1 MNRGG
6 ANSGD
11 YKSLVD
17 AYNFYRD
24 IDSLPHDKKS
34 DSSDYISLVDSSN
47 DSLYSE
53 GGLTGNWYNFLKDE
67 RVEQFKQIIDE
78 NISNE
83 EIQYESDGKI
93 NFSKHQKLLE
103 ELKSKFTLE
112 ELTKYAKTF
121 AEIAI
126 HKKQFLIPILVKIHK
141 LLKNTLYM
149 LELLKLFLLKNFAMK
164 MDMTMILEK
173 H

>member
-1 MNRGG
+1 MG
-6 ANSGD
+6 
-11 YKSLVD
+11 
-17 AYNFYRD
+17 
-24 IDSLPHDKKS
+24 
-34 DSSDYISLVDSSN
+34 
-47 DSLYSE
+47 
-53 GGLTGNWYNFLKDE
+53 DE
-67 RVEQFKQIIDE
+67 RVAQFKKIIDQ
-78 NISNE
+78 NTLKT

-126 HKKQFLIPILVKIHK
+126 HKEQFLIPILVKIHK